1 MNAAVEYQAESPSDL
16 SRRFI
21 DRLLYQEL
29 KGTLNR
35 WGDWIER
42 HRRDVSLPGQSAHL
56 NISGNEYGHR
66 ILCAEM
72 PKKIWNVHR
81 ATLMLEG
88 DHQWALTLWYGY
100 QKADDGGWL
109 NGEEK
114 AKAAGITYQQLRNR
128 VYAARK
134 ELLKLKCVWCV

>member
-1 MNAAVEYQAESPSDL
+1 MNAAVEYQPESPSDL

-42 HRRDVSLPGQSAHL
+42 HRRDVSLPGQSAYL
-56 NISGNEYGHR
+56 NIGGNEYGHR

-88 DHQWALTLWYGY
+88 EHQWALTLWYGFQRDDRGAWLDGE
-100 QKADDGGWL
+100 QKA
-109 NGEEK
+109 E
-114 AKAAGITYQQLRNR
+114 AAGLTYHQLNHR
-128 VYAARK
+128 VRTARK
-134 ELLKLKCVWCV
+134 ELLQLRQIWVT